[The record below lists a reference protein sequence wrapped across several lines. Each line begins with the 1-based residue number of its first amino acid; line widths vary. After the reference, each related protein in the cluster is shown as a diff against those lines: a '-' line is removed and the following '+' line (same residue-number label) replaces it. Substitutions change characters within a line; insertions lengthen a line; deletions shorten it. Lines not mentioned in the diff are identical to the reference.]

1 MKLTVIGGGSTYT
14 PELVDGFARL
24 RDQLPI
30 DELWLVDP
38 DPQRRELVGGVA
50 KRMFAHAGHPGTV
63 HVTDDVVAGVS
74 DADAVMFQ
82 LRIGGQAARHQD
94 ETWPHEACCI
104 GQETTGPGGFAK
116 ALRTVPVVLEYA
128 ELVRKHAKPDAWIV
142 DFTNPVGIV
151 TRALLQAGHRAVG
164 LCNVAIGFQRRFA
177 KEFEVAPSAVRLDH
191 VGLNHLTWERGVHIT
206 GADGGTRDVLDELL
220 APGAALT
227 RMAESVHMQEDLIR
241 LQHAVPSYYLRY
253 FYAHDVVLDEQLH
266 SPTRAEAV
274 METERALLAK
284 YADESVVT
292 KPAELEQRGGA
303 YYSEA
308 AIDVLSS
315 ILSDRGDVQVL
326 NVRNDG
332 TFPFLPD
339 DHVIEVP
346 ARVTRQA
353 ITPLPVYPLDPDMA
367 GLVAH
372 VAGYERL
379 ALDAAV
385 HGGRDRV
392 LRAMW
397 AHPLVG
403 QLDKAEKL
411 TDLLLAAN
419 ADLIPWTRSESV
431 SWAG

>member
-1 MKLTVIGGGSTYT
+1 VKLTVIGGGSTYT

-38 DPQRRELVGGVA
+38 DPVRRELVGGVA
-50 KRMFAHAGHPGTV
+50 TRMFAHAGHPGTI

-128 ELVRKHAKPDAWIV
+128 DLVRQHAKPDAWIV

-151 TRALLQAGHRAVG
+151 TRALLEAGHRAVG

-177 KEFEVAPSAVRLDH
+177 REYGVDPSAVRLDH
-191 VGLNHLTWERGVHIT
+191 VGLNHLTWERGVHVRDAS
-206 GADGGTRDVLDELL
+206 GERDVLSELL
-220 APGAALT
+220 APDTGALD
-227 RMAESVHMQEDLIR
+227 RMAESVHMSRDLIR

-253 FYAHDVVLDEQLH
+253 FYSHDIVLEEQLH

-315 ILSDRGDVQVL
+315 ILGDRGDVQVL

-353 ITPLPVYPLDPDMA
+353 ITPLPVAPLDPDMA

-379 ALDAAV
+379 ALEAAV

-403 QLDKAEKL
+403 QVDKAEKL

-419 ADLIPWTRSESV
+419 AEHLPWTRSEQLT
-431 SWAG
+431 WAG